1 MVAFNGFICL
11 QYTKEEQIGI
21 LSLFLSY
28 FLFLINL
35 VRGSS
40 CISCHFR
47 KDMDHCVLLVSR
59 HGPEL
64 ASVEVPQLG
73 CCFRSSL
80 FSPCGNGSYPRASPG
95 GLLYGDT
102 LTGSFLGDRLGGLLG
117 YGRLTGLHGLAL
129 LLGRLL
135 TYRICPRIKMAA
147 VLRFML
153 FTIVLNRL

>member
-1 MVAFNGFICL
+1 MGLYACNIQKRGTDWYSVP
-11 QYTKEEQIGI
+11 
-21 LSLFLSY
+21 LFLSY

-64 ASVEVPQLG
+64 ASVEVPRLG

-95 GLLYGDT
+95 RPLVRRYVDGLFPRR
-102 LTGSFLGDRLGGLLG
+102 S
-117 YGRLTGLHGLAL
+117 
-129 LLGRLL
+129 LGRLAGLRPLDGL
-135 TYRICPRIKMAA
+135 TWLGVAPRSAPHVPGSVHA
-147 VLRFML
+147 SRW
-153 FTIVLNRL
+153 RLSYGSCCLPLS